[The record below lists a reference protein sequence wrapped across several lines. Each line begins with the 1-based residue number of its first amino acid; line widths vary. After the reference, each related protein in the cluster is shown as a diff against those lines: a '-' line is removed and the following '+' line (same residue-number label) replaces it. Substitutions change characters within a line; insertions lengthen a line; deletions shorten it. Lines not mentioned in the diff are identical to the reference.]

1 MKKQKK
7 DKDRLSSHNVEIC
20 KFAGWARD
28 ISSVRKERVEAVK
41 KQIESGTYDV
51 SAKSVANSIVDLHRS
66 LKSEE

>member
-7 DKDRLSSHNVEIC
+7 DRDKMSSRDAEII

-28 ISSVRKERVEAVK
+28 ISGERKERVEAVK
-41 KQIESGTYDV
+41 NQIKAGTYDV

-66 LKSEE
+66 LKSEN

>member
-7 DKDRLSSHNVEIC
+7 DRDKLSSRNAEIR

-28 ISSVRKERVEAVK
+28 ISSVQKERVEAVK
-41 KQIESGTYDV
+41 KQIESGTYNV

>member
-1 MKKQKK
+1 MKKQSK
-7 DKDRLSSHNVEIC
+7 DKDKLSSRDAEIL

-41 KQIESGTYDV
+41 KQIEAGTYDV

-66 LKSEE
+66 LKLEE